1 MPKRRPQHQPQLITQ
16 LFAMLLLVVGVGVAL
31 YPFYSGALNTMLDRA
46 RVARVDR
53 ENQATAKQQRAALAK
68 TNALLKNNGL
78 HADADPFSGL
88 SKKQKVN
95 LHKDQIGSLT
105 VPKLKLTVPVFKTL
119 IDETLAI
126 GAAVVPGTDMPIG
139 GINTHTVIAGHRGL
153 VDRRLFR
160 DLNHLKRGNLF
171 VFKVAGKHLAYRVF
185 RIQVVKPSDTEI
197 LRHEPGQDLATLVT
211 CTPYMI
217 NSHRLL
223 VTGRRVPYTPAIA
236 KAVAAAKRAEW
247 RQQLAI
253 FIASL
258 VGLLALLGVLG
269 RYWHALLLK
278 RHRFD
283 LSFVQVD
290 GNGAAVAGSGYTL
303 TNRRGQA
310 VYRHGQPLMVTTDAV
325 GQATITHLPGGR
337 YRLQAA
343 DWSVSCGTK
352 KLHQRTGS
360 FYPTKAQATQV
371 QWVHHDHW
379 QIQR

>member
-46 RVARVDR
+46 RVAQVDR

-68 TNALLKNNGL
+68 TNAMLKKNGL

-139 GINTHTVIAGHRGL
+139 GLNTHTVIAGHRGL

-171 VFKVAGKHLAYRVF
+171 VFKVAGRHLAYRVF

-223 VTGRRVPYTPAIA
+223 VTGRRVPYTPA
-236 KAVAAAKRAEW
+236 VARRWPRPNVPNGGSSSHLDRDFGRAAGVVRRPW
-247 RQQLAI
+247 
-253 FIASL
+253 S
-258 VGLLALLGVLG
+258 LLARVITQASPLRLEFCSS
-269 RYWHALLLK
+269 RWQWRA
-278 RHRFD
+278 
-283 LSFVQVD
+283 
-290 GNGAAVAGSGYTL
+290 SGGEWVHPDESPRP
-303 TNRRGQA
+303 RR
-310 VYRHGQPLMVTTDAV
+310 VSPRP
-325 GQATITHLPGGR
+325 
-337 YRLQAA
+337 AA
-343 DWSVSCGTK
+343 DG
-352 KLHQRTGS
+352 
-360 FYPTKAQATQV
+360 
-371 QWVHHDHW
+371 DH
-379 QIQR
+379 